1 MAEDLSIKEL
11 IAEPTS
17 ISETQIS
24 QTILVDII
32 LRLFRSEGNLG
43 IRRIGRMVRIP
54 KVIEDLLNHL
64 LEERLIKVQR
74 MNAGAGLLGYIYDLT
89 EAGKTKARE
98 ATERSQYIGPA
109 PVPIDVYNQVMEL
122 QCREARG
129 VDADQVKEIL
139 SDMVLPKDFHR
150 QIGPAANTI
159 SSLFIYGPSG
169 NGKTAIAKK
178 IAELIASTEPIWI
191 PYAIETGG
199 EIIQIYDQL
208 VHEKVEV
215 EKHDVE
221 KYGALDSRWGLFK
234 RPAVIVGGELKLES
248 VDLRFDPVTRIYE
261 APLQLKANGGMFL
274 IDDFGRQQISPSE
287 LLNRWI
293 VPLEEGKDYL
303 RLRTGQTVIVPFT
316 PLMVFSTNL
325 PLNELAEDTFYHR
338 IQMKVKMDSPT
349 EKDFKKI
356 FKKACD
362 RVGVAYD
369 EESYKHLV
377 KTWYK
382 DAEREMQA
390 AHPRDLLR
398 VILALCNYEGND
410 FKLTNDL
417 IDEACKSYF
426 IE

>member
-1 MAEDLSIKEL
+1 MVEDLSIKEL

-199 EIIQIYDQL
+199 EIIQIHDQL
-208 VHEKVEV
+208 
-215 EKHDVE
+215 
-221 KYGALDSRWGLFK
+221 
-234 RPAVIVGGELKLES
+234 
-248 VDLRFDPVTRIYE
+248 
-261 APLQLKANGGMFL
+261 
-274 IDDFGRQQISPSE
+274 
-287 LLNRWI
+287 
-293 VPLEEGKDYL
+293 
-303 RLRTGQTVIVPFT
+303 
-316 PLMVFSTNL
+316 
-325 PLNELAEDTFYHR
+325 
-338 IQMKVKMDSPT
+338 
-349 EKDFKKI
+349 
-356 FKKACD
+356 
-362 RVGVAYD
+362 
-369 EESYKHLV
+369 
-377 KTWYK
+377 
-382 DAEREMQA
+382 
-390 AHPRDLLR
+390 
-398 VILALCNYEGND
+398 
-410 FKLTNDL
+410 
-417 IDEACKSYF
+417 
-426 IE
+426 